1 VQQTHPVAAYF
12 RSADSITFI
21 TTDGNTTTTTLGWLA
36 EQTAINAHKRGKN
49 MFPCEDDPKKASHD

>member
-1 VQQTHPVAAYF
+1 VAAYF

-21 TTDGNTTTTTLGWLA
+21 TTDGNTTTTTLCWLA